1 MALNKNLA
9 QLTAKIQ
16 KKYGKE
22 MVAVAIDRTDRDI
35 ITHSTGTLMLD
46 LAIGANSRSGL
57 PEGRFV
63 EIYGPESAGKTTT
76 VMLIIAAR
84 QKEEAMKEIADPS
97 YQKKACVFVDA
108 EHAFDFKLAEEYG
121 IDLEELIYV
130 NPETAEEA
138 MDILDAYTRSGEICM
153 AAVDSVPSLVPN
165 SINVASFEQ
174 QEIGTV
180 ARFMSRVC
188 QKLTGPAFQ
197 NKVTIIFINQ
207 IRDKIGGFSPFG
219 TPETTPGGRALKFY
233 STIRMSVRA
242 GDRIKD
248 GNDIVGQMA
257 V

>member
-84 QKEEAMKEIADPS
+84 QKEEAMKEIADYS
-97 YQKKACVFVDA
+97 YQKKACIFVDA

-219 TPETTPGGRALKFY
+219 TPETTPGR
-233 STIRMSVRA
+233 
-242 GDRIKD
+242 
-248 GNDIVGQMA
+248 
-257 V
+257 